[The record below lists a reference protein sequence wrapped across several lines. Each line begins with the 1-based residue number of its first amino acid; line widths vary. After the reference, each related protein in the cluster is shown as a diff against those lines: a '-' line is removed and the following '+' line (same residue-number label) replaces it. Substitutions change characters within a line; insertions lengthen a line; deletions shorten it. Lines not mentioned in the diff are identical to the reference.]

1 MIKTFLDKNNIDAH
15 FDESMKKHTTFKV
28 GGNAMCIAMPDSIE
42 KAANLIE
49 FLKNNN
55 IESYYLGNGSN
66 VIFNDNGFNGVIVKS
81 LNLNNINIDGTTVKV
96 GAGMLMTS
104 LSKAVRE
111 KGLSG
116 LEFCIFFSAA

>member
-42 KAANLIE
+42 KAAKLIE

-66 VIFNDNGFNGVIVKS
+66 VIFNDNGFKIS
-81 LNLNNINIDGTTVKV
+81 
-96 GAGMLMTS
+96 
-104 LSKAVRE
+104 
-111 KGLSG
+111 
-116 LEFCIFFSAA
+116 

>member
-42 KAANLIE
+42 KTAKLIE

-55 IESYYLGNGSN
+55 ITNNESRITNKTTIIILYL
-66 VIFNDNGFNGVIVKS
+66 
-81 LNLNNINIDGTTVKV
+81 
-96 GAGMLMTS
+96 MLHYSGKITS
-104 LSKAVRE
+104 
-111 KGLSG
+111 
-116 LEFCIFFSAA
+116 